1 MWRGV
6 QKYGVTYTKT
16 YLLNLVIRSISDFSQ
31 AYSFTDLM
39 PLINSLMVL
48 ILSSVRAA
56 VLLLRG
62 KTWEMSHSDHVLTFC
77 GSSSRGHREGPGI
90 DDSLQLFC
98 ADITGR
104 YYSKYKWR
112 KRLLGS
118 QQLSLIQRLTQRTC
132 SNSQGRPEVS
142 QIQTICPRRW
152 RLNRKGRK
160 ESNRTTVS
168 VM

>member
-16 YLLNLVIRSISDFSQ
+16 YLLNLLIRSISDFSQ
-31 AYSFTDLM
+31 AFIFTDLM

-62 KTWEMSHSDHVLTFC
+62 QMWAMHHSDHILTFC
-77 GSSSRGHREGPGI
+77 GSSSRGHREGPEI
-90 DDSLQLFC
+90 KWFSTVFC
-98 ADITGR
+98 ANITGR

-142 QIQTICPRRW
+142 QIQTISPRRW
-152 RLNRKGRK
+152 KVEQERQKGI
-160 ESNRTTVS
+160 
-168 VM
+168 